1 MSRRID
7 YSVLN
12 EYYGPSFNQ
21 IFDVVMPEGKIE
33 RYKVELDYLET
44 KAVDQLFGV
53 SEEVS

>member
-33 RYKVELDYLET
+33 RYKIELDYLET
-44 KAVDQLFGV
+44 KAVD
-53 SEEVS
+53 